1 VEATTLARVKTLLDL
16 KGLTQDLVL
25 NQLIAS
31 TSARME
37 KFMDRP
43 LLVTSRTEQYDLK
56 ARQKV
61 VFLRAYPLANQAAI
75 TSVKIAVDWDFAAAT
90 AVDPSD
96 YHVDVDSGVLHFN
109 YYPITQYLN
118 NNMGTA
124 YNSVEVDYSG
134 GFADDD
140 GGALTTFLANFPDVA
155 FACETQVIAEWRRRD
170 DPGTQSTKTS
180 SYGKTEFAAPAG
192 GGAYRLLP
200 DVVDILTPY
209 RRQRFGQ

>member
-1 VEATTLARVKTLLDL
+1 MKTLLDVS
-16 KGLTQDLVL
+16 GTTQDAVL
-25 NQLIAS
+25 NQLIAG

-43 LLVTSRTEQYDLK
+43 LHYTARTEEYDLK

-61 VFLRAYPLANQAAI
+61 VFLRAYPIANQAAI
-75 TSVKIAVDWDFAAAT
+75 TSVKVAVDWDFAGAT
-90 AVDPSD
+90 AVDSSH

-124 YNSVEVDYSG
+124 YNSVQVAYSG
-134 GFADDD
+134 GFAVDDA
-140 GGALTTFLANFPDVA
+140 GALTTFLAAFPDVA

-170 DPGTQSTKTS
+170 DPGAQSTKTG
-180 SYGKTEFAAPAG
+180 SYGKTEFAAPG
-192 GGAYRLLP
+192 GGGSFRLLP